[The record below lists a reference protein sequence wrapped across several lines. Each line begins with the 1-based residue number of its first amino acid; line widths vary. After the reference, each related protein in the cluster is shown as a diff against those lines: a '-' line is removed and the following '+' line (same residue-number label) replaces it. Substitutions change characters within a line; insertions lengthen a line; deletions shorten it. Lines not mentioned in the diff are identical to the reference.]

1 MSYARFGSRA
11 ARQSWICPFPLETLF
26 SIKQQYFRGLP
37 CGTIEPVAFDVRSK
51 CSILQLL
58 SSHSSRVN
66 MDEEK
71 ATPYPSPHN
80 TTPWRLISEAAQSL
94 KSNQSIDE
102 DLEKPSDPTQEDESS
117 REQQRDEYHETDI
130 EGSDPDLVDWDGPHD
145 TANPMNWS

>member
-1 MSYARFGSRA
+1 
-11 ARQSWICPFPLETLF
+11 
-26 SIKQQYFRGLP
+26 
-37 CGTIEPVAFDVRSK
+37 
-51 CSILQLL
+51 
-58 SSHSSRVN
+58 

-102 DLEKPSDPTQEDESS
+102 DLEKPSDSTQEDESS

-145 TANPMNWS
+145 PANPMNWSRARKWWITMITAFMTFVVSFGSSVFSAGTEVTVEQFGVGNEVMILRTFR